1 MTLPAFASGGWQCRH
16 GWGRRRY
23 HIRMGEIELLDEPPY
38 MVVVERQGDL
48 AGAINV
54 SPFKVEPRGRL
65 LP

>member
-1 MTLPAFASGGWQCRH
+1 
-16 GWGRRRY
+16 
-23 HIRMGEIELLDEPPY
+23 MGDIELLDEPPY

-54 SPFKVEPRGRL
+54 SPFKVEPRGHL